1 MSKNIRKKTTAKAD
15 NTAEYTVDQFCSVL
29 AANLEESR
37 ERVAERAADEKQR
50 AKEQREQN
58 QCEQA
63 DPALTAPLGTA
74 SSTAASVTGTTV
86 FDVIDGLSMV
96 GQTTALRSIANG
108 AICAAVFICNEYLS
122 YAGPR
127 HDTGELSTT
136 QLTDLERWE
145 RLPARMTQQADL
157 YSWSAAKLQLL
168 RASRFDDPMTLAEA
182 IEFAANSAG
191 LNRQGDELPDEV
203 LEALGVTRAQ
213 LALIDADE
221 RRKQVARDQ
230 QLREQVRTNAADIAG
245 ELGSMVDVMHADDA
259 VLGSFTADQHAALYR
274 KVARKLGARFNQLLG
289 MRSRYDGAIADAM
302 LVSSDVRATDKAC
315 VAFLRA
321 NEGEL
326 TER

>member
-1 MSKNIRKKTTAKAD
+1 MSKNIRKKTAQAD
-15 NTAEYTVDQFCSVL
+15 NTAV
-29 AANLEESR
+29 LEEAR
-37 ERVAERAADEKQR
+37 ERVAERAATEKQR

-74 SSTAASVTGTTV
+74 SSTAASVTGATV
-86 FDVIDGLSMV
+86 FDTVDELSAI
-96 GQTTALRSIANG
+96 GQITALRSIANG
-108 AICAAVFICNEYLS
+108 AICAAVFIANEYLS
-122 YAGPR
+122 YDGPR
-127 HDTGELSTT
+127 GDTGELSGQ
-136 QLTDLERWE
+136 QLQALERWE
-145 RLPARMTQQADL
+145 ALPARMTQQADL
-157 YSWSAAKLQLL
+157 YSWA
-168 RASRFDDPMTLAEA
+168 ASRLLVLRSSKYDDPMTLGEA
-182 IEFAANSAG
+182 IEFAATSAG

-203 LEALGVTRAQ
+203 LEALGISRAQ

-259 VLGSFTADQHAALYR
+259 VLGSFTADQHAGLYR
-274 KVARKLGARFNQLLG
+274 KVARKLSARMSQLLG
-289 MRSRYDGAIADAM
+289 MRSRYDGAIGDAM
-302 LVSSDVRATDKAC
+302 LVSGDVRTLDKAN

-326 TER
+326 TQQ